1 MYLRRRVIVGV
12 AFVLVLALAAFCV
25 VSLVRGAAAIVG
37 QTTQV
42 RPGIT
47 RSSVPSPS
55 ETSAV
60 KDCGAD
66 DLSLQLTAA
75 SQTVAVGGSVDFTV
89 TIVHEGSGSCLVD
102 GSDSSRI
109 LTITSGNDTVWTSAS
124 CTSDSRMLLMAKGD
138 KDTATITWNADRTGS
153 SCEEDSALPRVDAGT
168 YVAKVAMKGDASVS
182 SPAVTVTVK

>member
-1 MYLRRRVIVGV
+1 MYLRRRIAVGI
-12 AFVLVLALAAFCV
+12 ALILVLALVVFCV
-25 VSLVRGAAAIVG
+25 VSLARGATAVVALATREQPSVA
-37 QTTQV
+37 
-42 RPGIT
+42 
-47 RSSVPSPS
+47 RSSLPSPS

-60 KDCGAD
+60 KDCGSG
-66 DLSLQLTAA
+66 DLSLQLTAS

-102 GSDSSRI
+102 GSNSSRV

-124 CTSDSRMLLMAKGD
+124 CPSDSRMLLMAKGD

-153 SCEEDSALPRVDAGT
+153 SCEEDSDLPRVDAGT

-182 SPAVTVTVK
+182 SPSVSVTVK